1 MTQPPLSPDQIEKL
15 RRFLSQSADLSAA
28 SRLHLSGIGR
38 VHLSPAR
45 ANLVRHLDLAGRE
58 ILELGGGCGGLSRFL
73 AEKASRLVVVEED
86 AGLRTVLQERLR
98 DRPEAL
104 CVAEAPDS
112 LFDLV
117 VLVEAPGGEAQSS
130 FDQRLGLAR
139 RHLRPN
145 GRLAMAVN
153 NRLGLGAWTGQPD
166 PRTGFYFSAVAGGLE
181 PNSWRSRREWLSCL
195 AELGLV
201 LQEEYLLSPDVW
213 LPTCVLREELLRR
226 DTDLAADLLCHQGFA
241 DTTLPAFPLLP
252 AQLLAASVGRA
263 GLLADFAPGFFW
275 LLGNSEA
282 ETEKNDPLALGW
294 HYASER
300 RPATCTR
307 FFLQEE
313 EVWVAKKGSGELPA
327 GDRFFWRGESRQKV
341 LQGQRWRQRLIVAA
355 YHENGRFE
363 DELYTLL
370 EELRDR
376 FLVGPEHLEGKALDA
391 ILTNAVLQD
400 GSTQLF
406 DLEWELQGELPAS
419 WWVLRN
425 VLALVPNLDTVGR
438 GIGASSLAELYLR
451 LCHRLGIESA
461 LEADIR
467 REAELQL
474 ELASGGAEGIAEAL
488 RVVLEKPLRG
498 FLWPPRDPQKWS
510 LWQEDKA
517 PWLRAMA
524 SQEAALAEAGKLNEG
539 LSWLANVVT
548 SQQRSL
554 AGFEAALASQQR
566 SLESIDAALRWL
578 AEKVAE
584 KGGGG

>member
-28 SRLHLSGIGR
+28 SRLCVPGIDR
-38 VHLSPAR
+38 VHLSPSR
-45 ANLVRHLDLAGRE
+45 ANLFRHLELAGQA
-58 ILELGGGCGGLSRFL
+58 ILELGGGCGGLSRYL
-73 AEKASRLVVVEED
+73 AEKASRLVVVESD

-98 DRPEAL
+98 DCPEAL
-104 CVAEAPDS
+104 CVADAPDS

-117 VLVEAPGGEAQSS
+117 VLVEAPGGEARSS
-130 FDQRLGLAR
+130 FDQRLGVAR
-139 RHLRPN
+139 RHLRPG
-145 GRLAMAVN
+145 GRLAIAVN

-166 PRTGFYFSAVAGGLE
+166 PRTGFYFSAVAGGPE
-181 PNSWRSRREWLSCL
+181 PNSWRSRREWLSSL
-195 AELGLV
+195 TELGLV

-252 AQLLAASVGRA
+252 PQLLAASVGRA
-263 GLLADFAPGFFW
+263 GLLADFAPAFFW
-275 LLGNSEA
+275 LLGESEA

-307 FFLQEE
+307 FFLQEG

-327 GDRFFWRGESRQKV
+327 GELFLWRGETRQKV
-341 LQGQRWRQRLIVAA
+341 LQGERWRQRLIQAA

-363 DELYTLL
+363 DELYSLL
-370 EELRDR
+370 AELRER
-376 FLVGPEHLEGKALDA
+376 FLVGPQHLEGKALDA

-406 DLEWELQGELPAS
+406 DLEWELQGQLPTS

-425 VLALVPNLDTVGR
+425 VLAMVPSLESCGR
-438 GIGASSLAELYLR
+438 GMGTRNLAELYLR
-451 LCHRLGIESA
+451 LCRRLGLESA
-461 LEADIR
+461 LEEDLV
-467 REAELQL
+467 REAGLQVELV
-474 ELASGGAEGIAEAL
+474 GGEIEAIAEAL
-488 RVVLEKPLRG
+488 RTVIERPLREA
-498 FLWPPRDPQKWS
+498 LCPPRNPQSWS
-510 LWQEDKA
+510 LWQENRA
-517 PWLRAMA
+517 PLIGALA
-524 SQEAALAEAGKLNEG
+524 SQEAALAEFGRLSEG
-539 LSWLANVVT
+539 LAWLANAV
-548 SQQRSL
+548 SN
-554 AGFEAALASQQR
+554 QQR

-584 KGGGG
+584 KGDGG